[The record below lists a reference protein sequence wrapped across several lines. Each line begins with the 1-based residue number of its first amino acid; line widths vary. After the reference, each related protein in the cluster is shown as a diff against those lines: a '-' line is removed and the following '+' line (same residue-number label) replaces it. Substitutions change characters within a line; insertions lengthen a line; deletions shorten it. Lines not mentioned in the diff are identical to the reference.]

1 MNQNTEDRPAQS
13 SSNQPPMHIPY
24 GKQSLDD
31 DDINAVIQVL
41 KSDWLTTGP
50 KVDEFEAAIASH
62 AGTQGAVAVSSGTA
76 ALHAAMYALGIGPGD
91 EVIVPPLTFIA
102 TANAVVYQGGT
113 PVFADVDPGALLID
127 PAAVEAR
134 ITERTKAIVA
144 VDYAGQPCDYE
155 ALHAIAKRYA
165 LALVADACHALGAQY
180 RGRPV
185 GSLADMTVFSFH
197 PVKHITTGEGGMVV
211 TDNPHYLERLRR
223 FRNHGIS
230 RDHLERTRQGTWQ
243 YEMIDLGYNY
253 RLTDF
258 QCALGLN
265 QLGKLP
271 AWLDTRRSIARCYD
285 AALAGIPDLAPL
297 AVRPEVAHAYH
308 LYVVR
313 LGQHLDRGAVFQAMH
328 AQGILVNVHY
338 IPVHLQPYYRDRF
351 GTRAGMC
358 PTAEAA
364 YEHILS
370 LPMYPA
376 LRDEDVE
383 WVIDTVRN
391 IVTEARS

>member
-1 MNQNTEDRPAQS
+1 MF
-13 SSNQPPMHIPY
+13 IPY
-24 GKQSLDD
+24 SKQSLDE
-31 DDINAVIQVL
+31 DDIAAVIKVL

-50 KVDEFEAAIASH
+50 KVDEFEAAIASY

-76 ALHAAMYALGIGPGD
+76 GLHAAMYALGIGSGD

-113 PVFADVDPGALLID
+113 PVFADVDLGTLLIN
-127 PAAVEAR
+127 PADVEAH
-134 ITERTKAIVA
+134 ITKRTKAIVA
-144 VDYAGQPCDYE
+144 VDYAGQPCDYD
-155 ALHAIAKRYA
+155 ALQDIAKRNGI
-165 LALVADACHALGAQY
+165 ALVADACHALGAQY

-211 TDNPHYLERLRR
+211 TDNPHYLERMRR

-243 YEMIDLGYNY
+243 YEMTDLGYNY

-258 QCALGLN
+258 QCALGQS

-271 AWLDTRRSIARCYD
+271 AWLEARRSIARRYD
-285 AALAGIPDLAPL
+285 AALALIPEITSLD
-297 AVRPEVAHAYH
+297 VRPDVAHAYH

-313 LGQHLDRGAVFQAMH
+313 LGRHLDRGVVFQAL
-328 AQGILVNVHY
+328 QSLGILVNVHY
-338 IPVHLQPYYRDRF
+338 IPVHLHPFYREHF
-351 GTRAGMC
+351 GTQAGMC
-358 PTAEAA
+358 PIAEDA
-364 YEHILS
+364 YEQILS
-370 LPMYPA
+370 LPMYSA
-376 LRDEDVE
+376 LQDQDVE
-383 WVIDTVRN
+383 RVIDAIQCVVKER
-391 IVTEARS
+391 RL